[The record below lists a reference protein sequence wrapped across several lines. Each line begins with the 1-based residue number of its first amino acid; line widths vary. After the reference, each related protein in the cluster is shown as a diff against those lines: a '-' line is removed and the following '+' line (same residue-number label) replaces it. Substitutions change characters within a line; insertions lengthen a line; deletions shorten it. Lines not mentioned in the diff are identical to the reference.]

1 MSNDFENHDEF
12 ETQENLEDADIDWET
27 QDDTEPLGSPEDLE
41 DDTEPLGSP
50 EDLEDDADDADV
62 DPVLERLVEETEKGW
77 HGHTTSRQRLSLG
90 SNYDAVMARINKA

>member
-41 DDTEPLGSP
+41 DDA
-50 EDLEDDADDADV
+50 DDADDADV

>member
-41 DDTEPLGSP
+41 DD
-50 EDLEDDADDADV
+50 ADDADV
-62 DPVLERLVEETEKGW
+62 DPVIERLVEETEKGW
-77 HGHTTSRQRLSLG
+77 HGRTTSRQRLSLG

>member
-41 DDTEPLGSP
+41 DDA
-50 EDLEDDADDADV
+50 DDADDADV

-77 HGHTTSRQRLSLG
+77 HGRTTSRQRLSLG

>member
-1 MSNDFENHDEF
+1 MSKDFENHDEF

-41 DDTEPLGSP
+41 DD
-50 EDLEDDADDADV
+50 ADDADV

-77 HGHTTSRQRLSLG
+77 HGRTTSRQRLSLG

>member
-1 MSNDFENHDEF
+1 MSKDFENHDEF

-50 EDLEDDADDADV
+50 EDLEDDADV
-62 DPVLERLVEETEKGW
+62 DPVLERLVEETEMGW
-77 HGHTTSRQRLSLG
+77 HGRTTSRQRLSLG

>member
-1 MSNDFENHDEF
+1 MSKDFENHDEF

-41 DDTEPLGSP
+41 DD
-50 EDLEDDADDADV
+50 ADDAYV

>member
-1 MSNDFENHDEF
+1 MSKDFENQDEF
-12 ETQENLEDADIDWET
+12 EIQENLEDADIDLTT
-27 QDDTEPLGSPEDLE
+27 Q

-50 EDLEDDADDADV
+50 EDLEDDADDADDAYA

-77 HGHTTSRQRLSLG
+77 HGRTTSRQRLSLG